1 MSKTLSLSPKKM
13 NASNT
18 VTIGDKLFTTPMIVR
33 GMYLL
38 ENEFMTC
45 VKVLLKVLNM
55 RKGQSYLFTLSYI
68 IFLKLTLMSISRMI
82 KPQKERIMRLISGL
96 NYGWLSKSNFAKTS
110 EQQEL
115 KIENTQKKAPSLGFS
130 GFLRVGILLVIT
142 GVESTIQFGDIIC
155 SLPVWVG
162 DISC

>member
-55 RKGQSYLFTLSYI
+55 RKG
-68 IFLKLTLMSISRMI
+68 
-82 KPQKERIMRLISGL
+82 
-96 NYGWLSKSNFAKTS
+96 
-110 EQQEL
+110 
-115 KIENTQKKAPSLGFS
+115 
-130 GFLRVGILLVIT
+130 
-142 GVESTIQFGDIIC
+142 
-155 SLPVWVG
+155 
-162 DISC
+162 